1 MTKNLGRFYDWKN
14 FSNTIQTIQIK
25 KKTKQRSQ
33 NFKNYHE
40 MLQLQTSSATRGNG
54 DRLRLG
60 MNSQTRQT
68 PTKTESNS
76 SDRHSNQALHLHQ
89 LAISYTHAD
98 IGDPVI
104 NRQNMGGS
112 ISVQL
117 TTCGFVMKSNC
128 YSEKICMLKNS
139 GMLKNYGL
147 LIFLFSCYWWI
158 VLQKNHRF
166 DCHCFY

>member
-1 MTKNLGRFYDWKN
+1 
-14 FSNTIQTIQIK
+14 
-25 KKTKQRSQ
+25 
-33 NFKNYHE
+33 

-89 LAISYTHAD
+89 LAISYTQAD

-104 NRQNMGGS
+104 NRHGWVNKCAAYN
-112 ISVQL
+112 L
-117 TTCGFVMKSNC
+117 R
-128 YSEKICMLKNS
+128 ICNEE
-139 GMLKNYGL
+139 
-147 LIFLFSCYWWI
+147 
-158 VLQKNHRF
+158 
-166 DCHCFY
+166 

>member
-1 MTKNLGRFYDWKN
+1 
-14 FSNTIQTIQIK
+14 
-25 KKTKQRSQ
+25 
-33 NFKNYHE
+33 

-89 LAISYTHAD
+89 LAISYTQAD
-98 IGDPVI
+98 IGDPVK
-104 NRQNMGGS
+104 NRQNMSGS
-112 ISVQL
+112 ISVV

-128 YSEKICMLKNS
+128 NTLKIMYAEKFWYVEK
-139 GMLKNYGL
+139 
-147 LIFLFSCYWWI
+147 
-158 VLQKNHRF
+158 
-166 DCHCFY
+166 